1 MWCGLLVHLPS
12 KSETNSSNALPI
24 ESCPPAPF
32 GHSQG
37 LLDRLFDRLLD
48 WMGEGFMRSG
58 RHARREP
65 ASNDSRPPSGV
76 TPLAI
81 VRLEFASALDDI
93 PTRAADELDIRI
105 GRARSLREL
114 WHLRADVFNVVS
126 CHSNQNE
133 ARERLSR
140 LNRHF
145 PVRAPR
151 SGFGGFDA
159 IPQGRT
165 KS

>member
-12 KSETNSSNALPI
+12 KSEATTKPPVRI
-24 ESCPPAPF
+24 ESCPPAAY
-32 GHSQG
+32 GHSQS
-37 LLDRLFDRLLD
+37 LPDRMLNRLLD
-48 WMGEGFMRSG
+48 WLADSFG
-58 RHARREP
+58 RTGRPLRRET
-65 ASNDSRPPSGV
+65 ASNESLPPSGI
-76 TPLAI
+76 TPLSM
-81 VRLEFASALDDI
+81 VRLEFSCALDDI
-93 PTRAADELDIRI
+93 PTRTADELDIRI

-126 CHSNQNE
+126 CHSNQTE
-133 ARERLSR
+133 AHERLSR

-145 PVRAPR
+145 PARAPK

-159 IPQGRT
+159 IPQERS

>member
-12 KSETNSSNALPI
+12 KSDTATKPPVRI
-24 ESCPPAPF
+24 ESCPPASY
-32 GHSQG
+32 GHSQS
-37 LLDRLFDRLLD
+37 LLDKMFDRLLD
-48 WMGEGFMRSG
+48 WMADSFG
-58 RHARREP
+58 RVGRPLRRET
-65 ASNDSRPPSGV
+65 ASNESLPPSGV
-76 TPLAI
+76 TPLSM
-81 VRLEFASALDDI
+81 VRHEFACALDDI

-105 GRARSLREL
+105 DRARSLREL
-114 WHLRADVFNVVS
+114 WHLRADLFNVVS
-126 CHSNQNE
+126 CHSSQTE

-145 PVRAPR
+145 PARAPR

-159 IPQGRT
+159 IQPERS